1 MPKTQIG
8 RRQFCASR
16 TLAFCVLFCAAG
28 LARAQQGTPSAP
40 QAPSNDN
47 SKPSASDPLTNDRIF
62 GVIPNYRTVEDP
74 TRRIAPLTTKQKFR
88 IAADDSFDY
97 YAYPI
102 AALFAAV
109 GQAQN
114 SPQSWGQGWDAYAK
128 RFAAQFVDQTDENM
142 MTEAVVPWLVKQDPR
157 YFRMGQG
164 SFWHRTGYAVS
175 RIWVTRTDAGHKAFN
190 VSEIAGAGIAATI
203 SNAYYPQDRR
213 GVSDTFSRWGIFV
226 GEDTAFNILK
236 EFWPDIRYK
245 ILKR

>member
-102 AALFAAV
+102 AALLAAV

-157 YFRMGQG
+157 YFRIGQG

-203 SNAYYPQDRR
+203 SNAYYPQDSR

-236 EFWPDIRYK
+236 EFWPDMRHK

>member
-1 MPKTQIG
+1 MPKTRIG
-8 RRQFCASR
+8 RRELCSSR
-16 TLAFCVLFCAAG
+16 TLALFVLLCAAG
-28 LARAQQGTPSAP
+28 FAQAQQPPPSEP
-40 QAPSNDN
+40 QAASNND
-47 SKPSASDPLTNDRIF
+47 SKPSTSDPLTNDRIF

-74 TRRIAPLTTKQKFR
+74 TQVIVPLSTKQKFK
-88 IAADDSFDY
+88 IAAGDSFDY

-109 GQAQN
+109 AQAQN
-114 SPQSWGQGWDAYAK
+114 SPKSWGQGWGAYGK

-164 SFWHRTGYAVS
+164 SFWRRTGYAMS

-190 VSEIAGAGIAATI
+190 FSEIGGAGIAATI
-203 SNAYYPQDRR
+203 SNAYYPQDSR
-213 GVSDTFSRWGIFV
+213 GVSQTLSRWGIFV
-226 GEDTAFNILK
+226 GEDTGFNILK
-236 EFWPDIRYK
+236 EFWPDIRQK

>member
-157 YFRMGQG
+157 YFRIGQG

-203 SNAYYPQDRR
+203 SNAYYPQDSR

-236 EFWPDIRYK
+236 EFWPDMRHK
-245 ILKR
+245 ILKW

>member
-88 IAADDSFDY
+88 IAAGDSFDY

-157 YFRMGQG
+157 YFRIEQG

-203 SNAYYPQDRR
+203 SNAYYPQDSR

>member
-88 IAADDSFDY
+88 IAAGDSFDY

-157 YFRMGQG
+157 YFRIGQG

-203 SNAYYPQDRR
+203 SNAYYPQDSR

-236 EFWPDIRYK
+236 EFWPGMRYK

>member
-1 MPKTQIG
+1 MLKTQSNH
-8 RRQFCASR
+8 RELRPSR
-16 TLAFCVLFCAAG
+16 FLALLVIFCAAG
-28 LARAQQGTPSAP
+28 LVRAQQPAPPEP
-40 QAPSNDN
+40 QAPSNNN
-47 SKPSASDPLTNDRIF
+47 SKPAGSDPLTNDRIF

-74 TRRIAPLTTKQKFR
+74 TRGIAPLTTKQKFS
-88 IAADDSFDY
+88 IAAGDSFDY

-142 MTEAVVPWLVKQDPR
+142 MTEAVVPWLTKQDPR

-190 VSEIAGAGIAATI
+190 ISEIAGAGIAATI
-203 SNAYYPQDRR
+203 SNAYYPQDSR
-213 GVSDTFSRWGIFV
+213 GVSDTLSRWGIFV

-236 EFWPDIRYK
+236 EFWPDMRYK

>member
-88 IAADDSFDY
+88 IAAGDSFDY

-142 MTEAVVPWLVKQDPR
+142 MTEAVVSWLVKQDPR
-157 YFRMGQG
+157 YFRIGQG

-203 SNAYYPQDRR
+203 SNAYYPQDSR
-213 GVSDTFSRWGIFV
+213 GVSDTLSRWGIFV

-236 EFWPDIRYK
+236 EFWPDMRHK

>member
-157 YFRMGQG
+157 YFRIEQG

-203 SNAYYPQDRR
+203 SNAYYPQDSR

-236 EFWPDIRYK
+236 EFWPDMRHK

>member
-1 MPKTQIG
+1 MPRNEIF
-8 RRQFCASR
+8 RRVLCPSR
-16 TLAFCVLFCAAG
+16 FLALFFLLPAAG
-28 LARAQQGTPSAP
+28 LAQTQQPPPSKP
-40 QAPSNDN
+40 QAASNDD
-47 SKPSASDPLTNDRIF
+47 SKPSTSDQPTNDRIF

-74 TRRIAPLTTKQKFR
+74 TQRIAPLSTKQKFK
-88 IAADDSFDY
+88 IAAGDSFDY

-114 SPQSWGQGWDAYAK
+114 SPKSWGQGWGAYGK

-164 SFWHRTGYAVS
+164 SFWRRTGYAMS

-190 VSEIAGAGIAATI
+190 FSEIAGAGIAATI
-203 SNAYYPQDRR
+203 SNAYYPQDSR
-213 GVSDTFSRWGIFV
+213 GVSQTFGRWGIFV
-226 GEDTAFNILK
+226 GEDTVFNILK
-236 EFWPDIRYK
+236 EFWPDMRQK

>member
-1 MPKTQIG
+1 MLQTQMS
-8 RRQFCASR
+8 RRKLGSSCAV
-16 TLAFCVLFCAAG
+16 VLF
-28 LARAQQGTPSAP
+28 LFLSVARVARTQQPVPSGP
-40 QAPSNDN
+40 QAAPTN
-47 SKPSASDPLTNDRIF
+47 DPLKNDRIF

-74 TRRIAPLTTKQKFR
+74 THGIVALTTKEKFK
-88 IAADDSFDY
+88 IAMGDSFDP
-97 YAYPI
+97 YAYPG
-102 AALFAAV
+102 AGVFAAIA
-109 GQAQN
+109 QAQN
-114 SPQSWGQGWDAYAK
+114 SPRSWGQGWGAYAK

-142 MTEAVVPWLVKQDPR
+142 MTEAVVPWLVKQDSR
-157 YFRMGQG
+157 YFRIGQG

-203 SNAYYPQDRR
+203 SNAYYPQDSR

-236 EFWPDIRYK
+236 EFWPDMRHK

>member
-1 MPKTQIG
+1 MPRTEILC
-8 RRQFCASR
+8 REFCASR
-16 TLAFCVLFCAAG
+16 LLVLLVLLSAVGFV
-28 LARAQQGTPSAP
+28 RAQQPIPSE
-40 QAPSNDN
+40 QQVPSNND
-47 SKPSASDPLTNDRIF
+47 SKPSTSDQLTNDRIF

-74 TRRIAPLTTKQKFR
+74 TRGIAPLPTKLKFK
-88 IAADDSFDY
+88 IAAGDSFDY

-114 SPQSWGQGWDAYAK
+114 SPKSWGQGWGAYAK

-157 YFRMGQG
+157 YFRLGQG
-164 SFWHRTGYAVS
+164 SVWHRTGYAVS
-175 RIWVTRTDAGHKAFN
+175 RIWVTRTDAGYKAFN

-203 SNAYYPQDRR
+203 SNAYYPQDSRS
-213 GVSDTFSRWGIFV
+213 VSQTLSRCGIFV

-236 EFWPDIRYK
+236 EFWPDMKHK